1 LPGYLGYDQPHRLC
15 AGDMAR
21 TRVLCELHARQARDE
36 GSYDAVPKDVS
47 AGSNALLLPLR
58 SCDKGSHCHLRGY
71 ARNRRA
77 SSADVCRFMPPAE
90 DGDQTQ
96 MDKRDKYSTDY
107 NAVTG
112 AGDGAGGAPSD
123 TYGPGSRTFRRTSS
137 GTLIDTLRSPNS
149 YHRLAEQGVMDQR
162 QHSASGRAGVGARGW
177 DDLRNAN
184 ANTNV
189 NESEVAPA
197 PAPGYSPGAY
207 GASYSSQSTGS
218 RADNRPTLSLSP
230 GDAQSNRQSSGSYSS
245 PRRIR
250 PPSFPQPQPTGPT
263 PTDSR
268 SPVSPAERGYYH
280 PYSSSRQPEEEV
292 TEWPAAR
299 PASYMNEGLRGNPRL
314 Y

>member
-1 LPGYLGYDQPHRLC
+1 
-15 AGDMAR
+15 
-21 TRVLCELHARQARDE
+21 
-36 GSYDAVPKDVS
+36 VS
-47 AGSNALLLPLR
+47 AGSNSPLSSSSLAQQLGTQP
-58 SCDKGSHCHLRGY
+58 SCV
-71 ARNRRA
+71 AFTQNRWSA
-77 SSADVCRFMPPAE
+77 WSADVCRFMPPAE
-90 DGDQTQ
+90 DDQTQ
-96 MDKRDKYSTDY
+96 MDKLGQNPYLRDKYSTDY

-112 AGDGAGGAPSD
+112 AGAGAGGAPSES
-123 TYGPGSRTFRRTSS
+123 YGAGQRTFRRTSS

-149 YHRLAEQGVMDQR
+149 YQRLAEQGVMDQR

-184 ANTNV
+184 ANA
-189 NESEVAPA
+189 SEIA

-207 GASYSSQSTGS
+207 GASYSSQPTGTGPGHTNQP
-218 RADNRPTLSLSP
+218 ADKRPTLSLSP
-230 GDAQSNRQSSGSYSS
+230 SDVQSNRQSSGSYSS

-268 SPVSPAERGYYH
+268 SPVTPADRAGYYH
-280 PYSSSRQPEEEV
+280 PYSSRQPEEEV

-299 PASYMNEGLRGNPRL
+299 PASYVNEGLPGNPRL

>member
-1 LPGYLGYDQPHRLC
+1 
-15 AGDMAR
+15 MAR

-96 MDKRDKYSTDY
+96 MDKLGQNPYLRDKYSTDY

-299 PASYMNEGLRGNPRL
+299 PASYMNEGLPGNPRL

>member
-96 MDKRDKYSTDY
+96 MDKLGQNPYLRDKYSTDY

-137 GTLIDTLRSPNS
+137 GTLIDTLRSHCAGAGPS
-149 YHRLAEQGVMDQR
+149 HPAPPIDDSC
-162 QHSASGRAGVGARGW
+162 SASGVCR
-177 DDLRNAN
+177 
-184 ANTNV
+184 
-189 NESEVAPA
+189 SEYPSWSGGKSGIQGHTY
-197 PAPGYSPGAY
+197 P
-207 GASYSSQSTGS
+207 
-218 RADNRPTLSLSP
+218 RER
-230 GDAQSNRQSSGSYSS
+230 RQ
-245 PRRIR
+245 RHR
-250 PPSFPQPQPTGPT
+250 Q
-263 PTDSR
+263 
-268 SPVSPAERGYYH
+268 H
-280 PYSSSRQPEEEV
+280 P
-292 TEWPAAR
+292 
-299 PASYMNEGLRGNPRL
+299 
-314 Y
+314 